1 MKIIIDQNDNVEE
14 IEIKIRCKKLD
25 ENLIKII
32 SQLKAYD
39 EKFTGMKDGKI
50 HLLDIDDIYYFESVD
65 KKTFIYLKK
74 DIYETSL
81 KLYELEE
88 KFKNTDFFRASKSTI
103 INLAKINDIKP
114 LIGAKLEV
122 TLENSEKLIVSRQ
135 YVPILK
141 DKLGL

>member
-14 IEIKIRCKKLD
+14 IEIKIRCKKLY

-39 EKFTGMKDGKI
+39 EKLTGMKDGKI

-81 KLYELEE
+81 KLYELVC
-88 KFKNTDFFRASKSTI
+88 
-103 INLAKINDIKP
+103 L
-114 LIGAKLEV
+114 V
-122 TLENSEKLIVSRQ
+122 
-135 YVPILK
+135 
-141 DKLGL
+141 